1 MRGEP
6 RINFSD
12 LLAAIKFRAGLLTA
26 MGDQEGASAKVAAVL
41 SSSPSS
47 ENKPEVTPEEPR
59 MMTYADRVA
68 SSPPMQQSTERCGV
82 CESIHATEN
91 CATLARMD
99 PDEKVKKLQEKKL
112 CFHCLQA
119 GHEARSCTVKVRCVV
134 CHKAHNSILHGRTF
148 PTPAPRLSA
157 KAPTYQPTLQPINP
171 PLSQPIPSSTSSSES
186 ATL

>member
-26 MGDQEGASAKVAAVL
+26 KGDQEKATAKVAAIL

-47 ENKPEVTPEEPR
+47 ENKPEVTPEKPR
-59 MMTYADRVA
+59 MATYADRVA
-68 SSPPMQQSTERCGV
+68 IQHSTERCGV

-91 CATLARMD
+91 CATLAKMD
-99 PDEKVKKLQEKKL
+99 PDAKVKKLQEKKL

-119 GHEARSCTVKVRCVV
+119 RHEARSCTAKVRCVV
-134 CHKAHNSILHGRTF
+134 CHKAHNSILHGRSF

-157 KAPTYQPTLQPINP
+157 KAP
-171 PLSQPIPSSTSSSES
+171 SF
-186 ATL
+186 